1 MRFQKL
7 AGTAVAALALGVG
20 ASCSSTSASDT
31 MAEAGE
37 AVEAAVAAVVDT
49 GEVPNPTSV
58 TLVPARAEPGD
69 PSHDYPW
76 MTTIHPI
83 EAAGYVEEEFFYE
96 GTARSYDTRGDNAMD
111 GKVVSEGHPYRT
123 RMIVR
128 RPKDMSNFN
137 GVVLAE
143 WQNVTAGYDL
153 DAMWGGSYEHMLREG
168 YVWVGISA
176 QQVGLH
182 REPNGLTHWSP
193 VRYGTLDVTDGGKVT
208 DDSLSYDIYAQGL
221 EAIRD
226 PQGTNVLGGA
236 VPETI
241 LAIGASQSAGRL
253 AAYLNALHDDLGDP
267 VDAYFL
273 MIGGGQVREDL
284 PVPVFKLLSETDVP
298 RQAANRQADTDRYRL
313 WEVAGTSHSTRRTSM
328 NRGPITV
335 RDHVETAPPEC
346 DYPTYPRV
354 PMNYPLAAV
363 YDHMTKWVQDGV
375 APPTAPLM
383 EVVDGEIMRDEHGNA
398 KGGIRLA
405 EFDPAT
411 ALNSGA
417 NSGDGFCF
425 LYGRYEPFDDATVAQ
440 LYPTPDD
447 YTVAAF
453 ETIEANLN
461 AGFIVEADAAESQSR
476 ASQSIYGRG
485 MTCGEACRAAQDL
498 LDASYFYLA
507 AVSTKDGLTSEM
519 AQIVRH
525 TASSGEEAEAKRRLA
540 GWLGKL
546 ERLEAEGRL
555 SAAALG
561 ELKAGAGEVLAALG

>member
-1 MRFQKL
+1 MRVQKL
-7 AGTAVAALALGVG
+7 AGTAMAALALGLG
-20 ASCSSTSASDT
+20 ASCSSTSGSET

-69 PSHDYPW
+69 PSRDYPW
-76 MTTIHPI
+76 MTTIHPLA
-83 EAAGYVEEEFFYE
+83 EAGYVEEEFFYE
-96 GTARSYDTRGDNAMD
+96 GTARSFDTRGDNARD
-111 GKVVSEGHPYRT
+111 GQVVSEGHPYRT
-123 RMIVR
+123 RMVVR
-128 RPKDMSNFN
+128 RPADMSDFN

-153 DAMWGGSYEHMLREG
+153 DAMWGGSYEHMMREG

-236 VPETI
+236 TPETI

-253 AAYLNALHDDLGDP
+253 AAYLNALHDELGDP

-298 RQAANRQADTDRYRL
+298 RQAANRQADTDKYRL
-313 WEVAGTSHSTRRTSM
+313 WEIAGTSHSSRRTSM
-328 NRGPITV
+328 NRGPMTD
-335 RDHVETAPPEC
+335 RDGVEAAAAEC

-375 APPTAPLM
+375 APPTAPVL
-383 EVVDGEIMRDEHGNA
+383 EVVDGEIQRDEHGNA
-398 KGGIRLA
+398 LGGIRLA

-411 ALNSGA
+411 ARNSGE
-417 NSGDGFCF
+417 NTGSGFCR
-425 LYGRYEPFDDATVAQ
+425 LYGRYEPFDSATLNE
-440 LYPTPDD
+440 LYKTSDD
-447 YTVAAF
+447 YTVKAF
-453 ETIEANLN
+453 ATIEHALN
-461 AGFIVEADAAESQSR
+461 QGYIVEADAAESQSR

-485 MTCGEACRAAQDL
+485 GTCEAACHAAQDL
-498 LDASYFYLA
+498 LDASYFYLGA
-507 AVSTKDGLTSEM
+507 IRTKDALTSEL
-519 AQIVRH
+519 AQVVRH
-525 TASSGEEAEAKRRLA
+525 IAAGEDDEAKRRLS
-540 GWLGKL
+540 GWRDKIGALQSS
-546 ERLEAEGRL
+546 GRL
-555 SAAALG
+555 SDASTKALND
-561 ELKAGAGEVLAALG
+561 GADAVLASMG